1 MRKMKIKNFFIST
14 VLACSMTA
22 SILFTN
28 MGIYNNIIVYA
39 DEKNTQQEPIN
50 VAKRSTQD
58 IKQYIKNHPANIS
71 DSVTYAETPNTE
83 NPYNIGMLS
92 NETLQS
98 GINILNHVRYI
109 AGLSDVAL
117 NDNYNKTAQAASVV
131 IAADTTSILNHY
143 PENQV
148 ICLMIFINWVLL
160 EQKSSNIAWG
170 SWSTYTLNDSIVNGW
185 MDDGDPGNISRLGHR
200 RWILNPSM
208 GATGFGVAV
217 KTKHPIQ
224 ELI

>member
-1 MRKMKIKNFFIST
+1 MQMKKTHNKNLLMSPNEAHKISNST
-14 VLACSMTA
+14 LRITLQTFL
-22 SILFTN
+22 ILL
-28 MGIYNNIIVYA
+28 
-39 DEKNTQQEPIN
+39 
-50 VAKRSTQD
+50 
-58 IKQYIKNHPANIS
+58 
-71 DSVTYAETPNTE
+71 TYAETPNTE

-143 PENQV
+143 PEKPSDMSNDIYQLGA
-148 ICLMIFINWVLL
+148 IGA
-160 EQKSSNIAWG
+160 KSSNIAWG

>member
-1 MRKMKIKNFFIST
+1 
-14 VLACSMTA
+14 
-22 SILFTN
+22 

-143 PENQV
+143 PEKPSDMSNDIYQLGA
-148 ICLMIFINWVLL
+148 IGA
-160 EQKSSNIAWG
+160 KSSNIAWG
-170 SWSTYTLNDSIVNGW
+170 SWSTYTFYCQW
-185 MDDGDPGNISRLGHR
+185 MDG
-200 RWILNPSM
+200 RWRPW
-208 GATGFGVAV
+208 
-217 KTKHPIQ
+217 
-224 ELI
+224 